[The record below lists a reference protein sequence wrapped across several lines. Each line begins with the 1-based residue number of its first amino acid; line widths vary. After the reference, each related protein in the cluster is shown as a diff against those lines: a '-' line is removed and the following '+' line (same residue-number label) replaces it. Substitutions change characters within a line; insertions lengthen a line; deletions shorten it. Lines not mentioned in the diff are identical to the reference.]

1 MQSVGF
7 PPVAAADARVL
18 ILGSLPGA
26 MSLARREYYAQP
38 RNAFWTIMG
47 ALIGAAPE
55 LPYAE
60 RLDRLVA
67 ARIALWDVCASGFRP
82 GSLDSAI
89 RPGSVIPNDFGAFFA
104 AHREIGVVCFNGAK
118 AADLFARLVPG
129 LPVRRMVL
137 PSTSPAHAGMP
148 LATKLERWR
157 EGLGRADVVLAAT
170 EAPRAERPKPAA
182 SKS

>member
-47 ALIGAAPE
+47 ALVGASPG

-60 RLDRLVA
+60 RLERLTA

-82 GSLDSAI
+82 GSLDAAI
-89 RPGSVIPNDFGAFFA
+89 RPGSVVPNDFGAFFGE
-104 AHREIGVVCFNGAK
+104 HPEIALVCFNGAK
-118 AADLFARLVPG
+118 AAELFSRLVVTD
-129 LPVRRMVL
+129 LAVRRVVL
-137 PSTSPAHAGMP
+137 PSTSPAHAGMN
-148 LATKLERWR
+148 LAVKLERWR
-157 EGLGRADVVLAAT
+157 AILAAT
-170 EAPRAERPKPAA
+170 EHAA
-182 SKS
+182 